1 MLRKISTD
9 TPNLSGNRAVADQTD
24 PKQSRAHVIISGRV
38 QGVSFRWNT
47 QHQAQ
52 KLDLTGWVKNRAD
65 GRVEAVF
72 EGEEQAVRQAVK
84 WCHKGERPARVDDID
99 VRYEQP
105 TGEFSRFRITF

>member
-1 MLRKISTD
+1 MTD
-9 TPNLSGNRAVADQTD
+9 QADT
-24 PKQSRAHVIISGRV
+24 KQVRAHVYISGRV

-52 KLDLTGWVKNRAD
+52 QLGLTGWVKNLWD

-72 EGEEQAVRQAVK
+72 EGEEPAVRQTVA
-84 WCHKGERPARVDDID
+84 WCHKGSRPARVDNVE

-105 TGEFSRFRITF
+105 TGEFRSFRITF